1 MKMRLTL
8 SLPCLLWALS
18 PATSSGTPVDC
29 AKLVSE
35 VMSKSSPELRLLPPS
50 DPESEFNTFV
60 ATEIRVRVDWSGI
73 GKALEVRGFH

>member
-1 MKMRLTL
+1 MRLTL

-18 PATSSGTPVDC
+18 PATSTSTSDC

-60 ATEIRVRVDWSGI
+60 ATEVRERVDWSGI
-73 GKALEVRGFH
+73 GESLKGQE